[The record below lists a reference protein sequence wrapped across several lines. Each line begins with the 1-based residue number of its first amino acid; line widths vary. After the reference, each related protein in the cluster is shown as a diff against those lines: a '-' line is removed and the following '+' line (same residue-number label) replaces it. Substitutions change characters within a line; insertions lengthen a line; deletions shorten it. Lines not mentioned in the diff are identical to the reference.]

1 MATYILTWNP
11 EKWTWPPEDYAEE
24 VSVTG
29 RGKLFP
35 TGWSCGNTRS
45 IVSGDRVFLFRQH
58 TQKGIIGSGFATSN
72 VYEGE
77 RWNPSRKRKKQLRVD
92 YKSDTLLPVEQR
104 LPVEELMTA
113 DLGVPWKN
121 LRASGMRVPDENSP
135 RLDKLWQRHLIQI
148 GRNATESIE
157 LPEEL
162 PRRKYVEGA
171 TRRVIVDAYERS
183 LKARRRCLEYYGS
196 RCVVCDFSFG
206 EAYGDIGEGIHVHHL
221 RDLASIGRSYRID
234 PIKGLCP
241 VCPNCHAM
249 LHQTKPAM
257 TIEAL
262 REIVRQHKRNAS
274 GR

>member
-11 EKWTWPPEDYAEE
+11 EKWTWSPEDYAEE
-24 VSVTG
+24 VSVTR

-35 TGWSCGNTRS
+35 TGWSCGNTKS

-58 TQKGIIGSGFATSN
+58 TQRGIISSGYATSD

-77 RWNPSRKRKKQLRVD
+77 RWNPSLKRKKALRVD

-104 LPVEELMTA
+104 LPVEELVTA
-113 DLGVPWKN
+113 DLGVPWNN
-121 LRASGMRVPDENSP
+121 LMASGVSVPDEDAR
-135 RLDKLWQRHLIQI
+135 RLEKLWRRHLFQV
-148 GRNATESIE
+148 GRKSRKSVE

-171 TRRVIVDAYERS
+171 TRRVIVDAYERNS
-183 LKARRRCLEYYGS
+183 KARRRCLEYYGS
-196 RCVVCDFSFG
+196 RCVVCDFGFR
-206 EAYGDIGEGIHVHHL
+206 EAYGDIGDGIHVHHL
-221 RDLASIGRSYRID
+221 RDIASIGRYYRIN
-234 PIKGLCP
+234 PIKGLRP
-241 VCPNCHAM
+241 VCPNCHAI

-257 TIEAL
+257 TIERL
-262 REIVRQHKRNAS
+262 REIVARCKGNAR